1 MSIDCSRAFG
11 GWLAGCGAATAVLSG
26 FALILLTITSGG
38 DITRLLLGIVALPF
52 PSFLVFVGI
61 CLLTAIPALI
71 VIWLSEELRIR
82 SVLFFSCA
90 GGAIGVLIAA
100 LLFQSFISFIAGCLF
115 GLSGCVAGLNY
126 WYVAGRYAGQD
137 NPRA

>member
-1 MSIDCSRAFG
+1 MSIDCSRTFE

-26 FALILLTITSGG
+26 FALILLMVTSGG
-38 DITRLLLGIVALPF
+38 DIARILIGIVALPF
-52 PSFLVFVGI
+52 PSFLIFVGI
-61 CLLTAIPALI
+61 CLLTAIPAAI

-82 SVLFFSCA
+82 SVVFFGCI

-100 LLFQSFISFIAGCLF
+100 LLFQSFISLIAGCLF

-137 NPRA
+137 KPGA

>member
-26 FALILLTITSGG
+26 FALILLMVTSGG
-38 DITRLLLGIVALPF
+38 DITRLLVGIVALPF

-71 VIWLSEELRIR
+71 VIWLSEEFRVR
-82 SVLFFSCA
+82 SVVFFCCA
-90 GGAIGVLIAA
+90 GGAISVLIAV
-100 LLFQSFISFIAGCLF
+100 LLFPSFTSLIADCLF
-115 GLSGCVAGLNY
+115 GLSGCVAGLSY
-126 WYVAGRYAGQD
+126 WYVAGR
-137 NPRA
+137 